1 MNRKTKSFLL
11 ALYFF
16 LSSSC
21 YGCSKSNDID
31 IEEVVST
38 SEVSNEEL
46 LNTIGTE
53 PIIETIETL
62 PIEHTVIETE
72 PIVETEPIF
81 ETEPVI
87 ETEPAITPSK
97 TLDEIALE
105 VIGNKYGYGD
115 SRINGVISQGFDYYE
130 VEKRVYEILAGAPYS
145 VPDRNTYYF
154 NFAYTFKQIPVYD
167 SNGNVEGNLSEY
179 QKVLIINETEEC
191 YFVAFNDQTFYVK
204 KENVK
209 FLADSF
215 IELDISEQKLY
226 MFIDGVLF
234 FEADVITGHPNKGAT
249 LGTNLGVTQVYAKS
263 YDVSFEGGKKSKYF
277 ILFNWDTEGF
287 HDANWRE
294 DWEFED
300 KTRYIFAGSNGCCNM
315 KLEDV
320 MIIDEYSYIGMPV
333 LCHK

>member
-1 MNRKTKSFLL
+1 MIFIYNVLLLVYNMLLRKEFIMNRKTKSFLL

-130 VEKRVYEILAGAPYS
+130 VEKRVYEICELIGIKGLTGLAVAA
-145 VPDRNTYYF
+145 VF
-154 NFAYTFKQIPVYD
+154 IPAA
-167 SNGNVEGNLSEY
+167 
-179 QKVLIINETEEC
+179 VL
-191 YFVAFNDQTFYVK
+191 A
-204 KENVK
+204 
-209 FLADSF
+209 
-215 IELDISEQKLY
+215 
-226 MFIDGVLF
+226 
-234 FEADVITGHPNKGAT
+234 
-249 LGTNLGVTQVYAKS
+249 VTQKGMARIGKRS
-263 YDVSFEGGKKSKYF
+263 ADLMGPAGEKLHFHKAQFSLALQSIRSFLRGASCGR
-277 ILFNWDTEGF
+277 
-287 HDANWRE
+287 A
-294 DWEFED
+294 
-300 KTRYIFAGSNGCCNM
+300 
-315 KLEDV
+315 
-320 MIIDEYSYIGMPV
+320 
-333 LCHK
+333 